1 MKHRLF
7 IVLSGRCFS
16 HQKRRKWSFRLV
28 HVCDRKLRMLSEA
41 PNISSAVQDSRCE
54 RPCYLQACRGSCS
67 GRAVAV
73 PARRV
78 EMHIQPWTDPCN
90 TRQRLFSS
98 FSLTWFILFG
108 TKMVQLL
115 PTCSLRDL
123 IVEVWRDVAVSVNCL
138 SQIPTAS
145 ASKIGSTFQI

>member
-54 RPCYLQACRGSCS
+54 RPCYLQASRGSCS

-73 PARRV
+73 PAWRV
-78 EMHIQPWTDPCN
+78 DMHIQPWTDPCN

-98 FSLTWFILFG
+98 FSLTWFILWHKDGAVIANMQSPRLDRWSSKRCCSFG
-108 TKMVQLL
+108 YLIAYLRSRLL
-115 PTCSLRDL
+115 LHP
-123 IVEVWRDVAVSVNCL
+123 
-138 SQIPTAS
+138 
-145 ASKIGSTFQI
+145 K